1 MIEKEF
7 RRQQFTQ
14 GGRIFDQG
22 RQMGGRKEGA
32 VHTDGGSVS
41 EQVNSSDWPNEVSGK
56 KRMITHIKMMSSLI
70 PQTKCS
76 FVVSIQRVICRE
88 SLCQGAGRRSV
99 EG

>member
-1 MIEKEF
+1 
-7 RRQQFTQ
+7 
-14 GGRIFDQG
+14 
-22 RQMGGRKEGA
+22 MGGRKEGA